1 MANLR
6 KTLHLP
12 YLQALRPAPKA
23 KLSDDQ
29 LAFAAL
35 AGGAL
40 SALATIPMDVLVSTK
55 QAASKAGH
63 SVSILET
70 FREQVRAGGVAGTVK
85 FACRGLSARVLH
97 VAMTTFMMRFMT
109 TRVCEFDILAVM
121 ASENDAALIFA
132 SLLLHL
138 SRAIFPC
145 R

>member
-1 MANLR
+1 MSRAV
-6 KTLHLP
+6 
-12 YLQALRPAPKA
+12 QALRPAPKV

-63 SVSILET
+63 NVSILET
-70 FREQVRAGGVAGTVK
+70 FREQVRAGGVVGTVK
-85 FACRGLSARVLH
+85 FACRGLVARVWH
-97 VAMTTFMMRFMT
+97 VACTTFMMRFMT
-109 TRVCEFDILAVM
+109 TRVCESAILHPAEV
-121 ASENDAALIFA
+121 STVRCNNFVQQEPIHGNRT
-132 SLLLHL
+132 L
-138 SRAIFPC
+138 SPSTCSILSC